1 MKKVGVIAMAALLTV
16 GVGSYST
23 KAQEIVEKQVI
34 NEQVEKNNEQQV
46 DASNY
51 MKYAGVI
58 TEIEKD
64 KEEVRVTVENDE
76 KAIMIL
82 RLNKDTQLFNSGTT
96 KSVDYEKLEKGA
108 TVEAYYDKN
117 KPMIL
122 IYPATV
128 TPELIIIKD
137 EEIFGE
143 VKVGKFDE
151 DFLSL
156 DEQLKLNVN
165 EETPMFNEQGEKIE
179 TTDLADKDLI
189 VFYTATTMSIPA
201 QTAPSKIIAMD
212 DVTEEVVEDI
222 EVDEDVT
229 VDVTE
234 EMKRVNAIIAADHYE
249 KDGVVMI
256 PLRKVAEELGYTVLS
271 QPKVNGA
278 LLTKGNRSLT
288 ITRGEKMYG
297 INKSLGKFQVAPALL
312 EKNKTYVTEEF
323 LEQLLEK

>member
-1 MKKVGVIAMAALLTV
+1 MKKVGAIAMAALLTV
-16 GVGSYST
+16 SVGSYST
-23 KAQEIVEKQVI
+23 QAQEIVEKEVI
-34 NEQVEKNNEQQV
+34 SEQEMLNKQEV
-46 DASNY
+46 DTSNY
-51 MKYAGVI
+51 MKYAGII

-82 RLNKDTQLFNSGTT
+82 RLNKETQLFNSGTT
-96 KSVDYEKLEKGA
+96 ESVDYEKLEKGA

-117 KPMIL
+117 APMIL

-128 TPELIIIKD
+128 TPELVVVKD
-137 EEIFGE
+137 EQLFGE

-156 DEQLKLNVN
+156 DEQLKLNIN

-179 TTDLADKDLI
+179 IADLADKDLI
-189 VFYTATTMSIPA
+189 VFYTATTKSIPP

-212 DVTEEVVEDI
+212 YVTEEVEEVE
-222 EVDEDVT
+222 
-229 VDVTE
+229 VTE
-234 EMKRVNAIIAADHYE
+234 EEKRVNAIIAADHHK

-256 PLRKVAEELGYTVLS
+256 PLRKVAEELGYKVTS

-278 LLTKGNRSLT
+278 LLTKGNRSFT

-312 EKNKTYVTEEF
+312 EVNKTYVSEDF
-323 LEQLLEK
+323 LEQLLYKLK